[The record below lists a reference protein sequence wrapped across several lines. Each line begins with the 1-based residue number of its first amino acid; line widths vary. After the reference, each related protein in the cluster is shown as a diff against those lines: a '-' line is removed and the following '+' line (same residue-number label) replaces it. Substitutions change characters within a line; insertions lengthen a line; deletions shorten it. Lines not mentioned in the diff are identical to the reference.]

1 MIIVLRKNAS
11 EEIVESIK
19 ETLTSNGMSY
29 DILRGVK
36 FTLIPVVG
44 DFTTSDVDR
53 FKALPGV
60 AKIIKISKPYYL
72 VSKDT
77 KKKTVVDIGDGIKIG
92 EGLTFISG
100 PCSVESAESIDKI
113 ASFLSEKG
121 VKILRGGTY
130 KLRTSPYSFQGL
142 GKKGLKIL
150 RETADKYG
158 MKCVSEIVDANDLP
172 FFEDFV
178 DIIQVG
184 ARNMMNFALLKVLSK
199 SKKPVLLKRSLS
211 AKIDDFLS
219 SAEYLVSGGNENV
232 ILCERGVQSF
242 DDMTRSSVNIASIP
256 IIKDVCHL
264 PLIFDPSHSIG
275 IAKYVPSVAIA
286 AATMGV
292 DGLMIETHY
301 NPANALSDGYQSLN
315 FDSFEKMYAKIMKL
329 HSFLNAES

>member
-1 MIIVLRKNAS
+1 MIIVLKKNVN
-11 EEIVESIK
+11 EETIESIK
-19 ETLTSNGMSY
+19 ETLTANGMSY
-29 DILRGVK
+29 DILKGVK

-53 FKALPGV
+53 FRALPGV
-60 AKIIKISKPYYL
+60 QNIIKISKPYYM
-72 VSKDT
+72 VTKDI
-77 KKKTVVDIGDGIKIG
+77 KEKTVVDIGDGIKIG

-100 PCSVESAESIDKI
+100 PCSVESKDSIDKI
-113 ASFLSEKG
+113 ASFISGLG

-150 RETADKYG
+150 RETADRYG
-158 MKCVSEIVDANDLP
+158 MKCISEIVDSRDLGY
-172 FFEDFV
+172 FEEYT

-184 ARNMMNFALLKVLSK
+184 ARNMMNFALLKELSK
-199 SKKPVLLKRSLS
+199 SSKPILLKRSLS

-219 SAEYLVSGGNENV
+219 SAEYLISGGNENV

-242 DDMTRSSVNIASIP
+242 DDMTRSTVNIAAIP
-256 IIKDVCHL
+256 YLKDVCHL

-275 IAKYVPSVAIA
+275 IAKYVPPVAKA
-286 AATMGV
+286 AAVMGV

-315 FDSFEKMYAKIMKL
+315 FDSFEKIYHKVNELYK
-329 HSFLNAES
+329 FVNDKD